1 MNSKRLVIGRQV
13 ITKHRI
19 TQVPELEKIAD
30 GSFTDDS
37 TRVLSPKRV
46 IQFSRISNASG
57 ITGTTDDFIRK
68 KSDYYGSSQVTKT
81 EHQSN
86 TLCEALKLRRE
97 IKSQIED
104 EKIQTNGEHTMT

>member
-1 MNSKRLVIGRQV
+1 MLKTISRF
-13 ITKHRI
+13 
-19 TQVPELEKIAD
+19 VPVPDASAD
-30 GSFTDDS
+30 TC
-37 TRVLSPKRV
+37 VCNE
-46 IQFSRISNASG
+46 QFARISNASG